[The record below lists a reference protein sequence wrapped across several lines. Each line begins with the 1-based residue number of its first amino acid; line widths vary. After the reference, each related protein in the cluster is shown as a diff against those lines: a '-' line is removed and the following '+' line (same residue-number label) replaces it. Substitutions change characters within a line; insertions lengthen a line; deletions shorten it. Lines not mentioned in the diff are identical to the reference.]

1 MGIVLRG
8 NEPPKLAGCMP
19 PIIAEATTG
28 ATSGVKVIQATGRFL
43 LTYLGPAHKII
54 YAQSAVSMAY
64 YESLDNNVQI
74 TKVIIDGKTIFTG
87 QAAAAL
93 VGFLHQFAS
102 QTNSGNPGYAQASS
116 AVFGEGGFLVEQSIE
131 VWARYIDGAPG
142 THRKIAAVLSPI
154 E

>member
-19 PIIAEATTG
+19 PIIAEATSG
-28 ATSGVKVIQATGRFL
+28 ATAGTKVIEATGRFML
-43 LTYLGPAHKII
+43 SYLGPAHQII
-54 YAQSAVSMAY
+54 YAKTVSDSE
-64 YESLDNNVQI
+64 ESMDNNVQI

-102 QTNSGNPGYAQASS
+102 QTNAGNPGYAQASS
-116 AVFGEGGFLVEQSIE
+116 AVFGEGGFLIEQSIE
-131 VWARYIDGAPG
+131 VWARYINSTPAYK
-142 THRKIAAVLSPI
+142 RKIAAVLSPI

>member
-19 PIIAEATTG
+19 PIIAEVTSDAT
-28 ATSGVKVIQATGRFL
+28 AGVKVIQATGRFL

-54 YAQSAVSMAY
+54 YAQSAVSSAY

-74 TKVIIDGKTIFTG
+74 TKVIIDGKTLYTG
-87 QAAAAL
+87 QADAAL
-93 VGFLHQFAS
+93 VGFLHQFAGQRS
-102 QTNSGNPGYAQASS
+102 SGNQGYAQASS
-116 AVFGEGGFLVEQSIE
+116 AVFGEGGFLIEQSIE
-131 VWARYIDGAPG
+131 VWARYIDGAIG